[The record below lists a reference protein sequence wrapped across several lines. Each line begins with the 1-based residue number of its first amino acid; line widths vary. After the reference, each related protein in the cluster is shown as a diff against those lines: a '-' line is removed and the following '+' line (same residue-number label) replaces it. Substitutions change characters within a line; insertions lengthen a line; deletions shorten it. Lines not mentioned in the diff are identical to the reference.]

1 MPKVIPSFE
10 NQEQKLGSGHLIR
23 SINPEDYKLLLVDF
37 RESMQF
43 LLDKM
48 PDISTLV
55 YSEGEVVSPK
65 YIPFSSG
72 QKIKKISFMKY
83 EYLKLLHN
91 CLIMLQITDNMEGKM
106 EKLRINDKPIVSSNQ
121 KVRKSESISILSF
134 NVDLEKMHIIE
145 TLQKYL
151 S

>member
-121 KVRKSESISILSF
+121 KVRKSESISILPF